1 MTATKDV
8 QLSLGCGSIVTLE
21 CFADGRLLKLC
32 EREHN
37 KSLKRIVLSVTIE
50 NQWDFYR

>member
-37 KSLKRIVLSVTIE
+37 KSLKMFVLSVTIE
-50 NQWDFYR
+50 N